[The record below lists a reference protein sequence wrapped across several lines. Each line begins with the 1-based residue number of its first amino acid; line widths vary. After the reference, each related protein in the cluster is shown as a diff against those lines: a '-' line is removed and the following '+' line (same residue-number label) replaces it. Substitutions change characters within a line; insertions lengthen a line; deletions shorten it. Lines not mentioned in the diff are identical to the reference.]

1 VSPVPRPAPLHRA
14 GSAPPAPAGRVATTL
29 AVVLAIAFAIGLGGC
44 GSSHP
49 SQRSAVAS
57 YIRKLD
63 RIEVQLKA
71 PLVTVTHT
79 GTQLAAS
86 PRRATLLGNLAQA
99 SNQQA
104 LVSALRRIRGLEA
117 SLRAVAYPATARHL
131 RSLVLTLTAGEADL
145 TEQLR
150 LLSQFLP
157 RFGAALTPLGPATLA
172 LERVLSQR
180 SAYGTTAVAALFAAK
195 AKALRSFQATAARI
209 AARLDRLHPP
219 RVSIPEYRAELTS
232 LHGMSSTSGRLAAA
246 LAGGAPGNVSS
257 LLSAFDRA
265 AAATHAPAVARAQ
278 IKAIKAYNA
287 STTRLSGLSQAI
299 ASERLRLSN
308 TLS

>member
-1 VSPVPRPAPLHRA
+1 MRPRTPRPATTARA
-14 GSAPPAPAGRVATTL
+14 LLLATTL
-29 AVVLAIAFAIGLGGC
+29 ALAAALAGC
-44 GSSHP
+44 GSSHS
-49 SQRSAVAS
+49 SQRSAVAG

-71 PLVTVTHT
+71 PLAAVTHA

-104 LVSALRRIRGLEA
+104 LASALQRIRALETR
-117 SLRAVAYPATARHL
+117 LRAVAYPAPARHL

-145 TEQLR
+145 TQQLR
-150 LLSQFLP
+150 LLSRFLP
-157 RFGAALTPLGPATLA
+157 RFGAALTPLGPATLT

-180 SAYGTTAVAALFAAK
+180 SAYGTAAVAALFAAK
-195 AKALRSFQATAARI
+195 AKALRGFEATAAHI

-219 RVSIPEYRAELTS
+219 RVSIPEYRAELMS
-232 LHGMSSTSGRLAAA
+232 LHGMSATSGRLATA

-257 LLSAFDRA
+257 LLNAFDRA
-265 AAATHAPAVARAQ
+265 AAATHTPAVARAQ
-278 IKAIKAYNA
+278 IRAIKAYNA
-287 STTRLSGLSQAI
+287 STARLSGLSQAI